1 MNEQEN
7 NKMNV
12 QQRLEEIRKSLDN
25 GNISYGE
32 LAELYYLREHIDEE
46 DIQLREASGI
56 PEFSEDEE

>member
-25 GNISYGE
+25 ENISYGE
-32 LAELYYLREHIDEE
+32 LAELYYLREHIDEG

-56 PEFSEDEE
+56 PEFPIDSE